1 MATALCAPCVQ
12 PSSSRAIRQRSHVS
26 HRVAKHHA
34 HLLAGWQRVACE
46 CKLEPAGL
54 ERHASELRVRRTTPP
69 LRVYP
74 RSGGTLP
81 LLRARRSVYSD
92 QFMCELG
99 RTQPR
104 SSRRRCQQTARRSS
118 SPRISP
124 IITRPGAC
132 RAPAVARAGHIVTVS
147 WENHSVESPRPVTM
161 TQALPRS
168 SGQVPE
174 SIVQGQARFV
184 LHARCFDAC
193 RRQDLVCVTRR
204 LPLRMLRTLLLA
216 RVVAA
221 QRESPRM
228 RGQERAE

>member
-54 ERHASELRVRRTTPP
+54 ERHASELRVRRTAPP
-69 LRVYP
+69 LRVYL

-81 LLRARRSVYSD
+81 LLRPRRSVNSVTSLCVN
-92 QFMCELG
+92 QAEHNHG
-99 RTQPR
+99 RQGEDVGRRQDEARHQGYHP
-104 SSRRRCQQTARRSS
+104 SSQGLVR
-118 SPRISP
+118 
-124 IITRPGAC
+124 
-132 RAPAVARAGHIVTVS
+132 VARLQWRGRHIVTVS

-168 SGQVPE
+168 GGQVPE

-228 RGQERAE
+228 RGQERVE